1 MKRFVKSSRDKK
13 EGKTSKS
20 NNLNKKSVIQKES
33 SDPKWVIE
41 SPEEVKIS
49 KLGESI
55 EKRSSVT
62 QATSAKIANEASS
75 EKSAKQKEQNT
86 KAIVESQGVETVTVS
101 KLEESVKKKSNIT
114 PANSANNDTI
124 LGSMQQLTKGT
135 GKSKLLEKQA
145 TITQNKMK
153 LAADNSLSEEKCLKV
168 FLSSES
174 SNTRSKISDNEKE
187 GGSVQKSSKVKQQ
200 KQSAVVNQE
209 NHIKDTT
216 VDDLPLSVVEVG
228 IQVDT
233 YKEEREDYIHKS
245 DVLMSTNKKLIEE
258 VKQGKMYQVKYEDAM
273 LEMQIQNVEFTT
285 ATTQYK
291 KDIKELKA
299 IIKVIILRE

>member
-1 MKRFVKSSRDKK
+1 M
-13 EGKTSKS
+13 
-20 NNLNKKSVIQKES
+20 
-33 SDPKWVIE
+33 
-41 SPEEVKIS
+41 
-49 KLGESI
+49 
-55 EKRSSVT
+55 
-62 QATSAKIANEASS
+62 
-75 EKSAKQKEQNT
+75 
-86 KAIVESQGVETVTVS
+86 TVS

-258 VKQGKMYQVKYEDAM
+258 VKQGKVYRGKYED
-273 LEMQIQNVEFTT
+273 LLDEVQKQKTKFNT
-285 ATTQYK
+285 ATAQFK
-291 KDIKELKA
+291 QDIKEKQA
-299 IIKVIILRE
+299 IIEVIILRGLLILYFYVLFY